1 MRKTIY
7 GILALILCCACL
19 AGGLSAAAAEG
30 YQFEKQD
37 GDWRISW
44 DLAEPEGF
52 GSQVSVYRYK
62 QEKKDE
68 KQIRKQMAEVFGNP
82 VLSAKPDRKAHLCP
96 GDHMKYEV
104 RGFISSPAAPSA
116 AEQAA
121 IGLFGQKLN
130 EAGYPCGQP
139 YVCVTAETLR
149 REMNEEFTGGLMD
162 WDSYARMI
170 RCESYDY
177 EVYPED
183 ILAVFAPEIGGIP
196 VVPELIGNT
205 GEFDVPM
212 FALALV
218 HGDTVSYMEYGG
230 YPRIT
235 KEQPVKTE
243 PVGWK
248 AAVDSVLEYSYGKFW
263 KAMFN
268 FPAEEFL
275 DIGLNYPWFFET
287 YRPAYDLRTE
297 RVAACY
303 YAWKGELRP
312 AWQVCM
318 TVRVNLENDEGLTPA
333 ERHRYMPET
342 IRMDWLVDAVTG
354 EIIG

>member
-1 MRKTIY
+1 MKKISGRL
-7 GILALILCCACL
+7 LAIILCCACL
-19 AGGLSAAAAEG
+19 AGCFGAAAAEG
-30 YQFEKQD
+30 YHFEKQD

-44 DLAEPEGF
+44 DLEEPEGF
-52 GSQVSVYRYK
+52 GGNASVYRYK
-62 QEKKDE
+62 QEKRDE
-68 KQIRKQMAEVFGNP
+68 KKIRKQMAAVFGNP
-82 VLSAKPDRKAHLCP
+82 VLSAKPDRRNHLCP

-104 RGFISSPAAPSA
+104 PSFVSAPAAPSA
-116 AEQAA
+116 DEQAA
-121 IGLFGQKLN
+121 ISLFGQQLA
-130 EAGYPCGQP
+130 EAGYPCGKP
-139 YVCVTAETLR
+139 YVCVTADTLR
-149 REMNEEFTGGLMD
+149 REINEEFMGGLME
-162 WDSYARMI
+162 WDSYAKMI
-170 RCESYDY
+170 RCDCYDY
-177 EVYPED
+177 EVFPDD
-183 ILAVFAPEIGGIP
+183 ILAVFAPEIGGHP
-196 VVPELIGNT
+196 VVPEIIGNA

-212 FALALV
+212 YALALV